1 MFTVAEREIKLDA
14 EDLLRRLGLAIK
26 RIKELE
32 DRSHFLFTKFIE
44 AMNDIGR
51 YGHEKYGERSFH
63 HRVDIGD
70 RSRDERTRA
79 FVIYEHADGHFDAH
93 LRGILHDH
101 FNTRKHQLA
110 AVAFNAMM
118 EFHFAGLDMDPWEL

>member
-1 MFTVAEREIKLDA
+1 VASTTITVKLDA

-26 RIKELE
+26 RINELE
-32 DRSHFLFTKFIE
+32 HEHLNSKFIE

-51 YGHEKYGERSFH
+51 YGFEKYGPLPRERSA
-63 HRVDIGD
+63 HRDP
-70 RSRDERTRA
+70 SRVTSDA
-79 FVIYEHADGHFDAH
+79 IAEHADDHFHAY
-93 LRGILHDH
+93 LRGIPHDH
-101 FNTRKHQLA
+101 FNTRRHQLA